1 MKKIEKLLKKI
12 TLPEETIL
20 KTIPKRSLIDTT
32 VEITEKYNQLL
43 TYTNQLQE
51 NIDKVRKLIYVDK
64 EILLYK
70 RSILTAKEVL
80 DELNE
85 FLAILI
91 LGDKE

>member
-1 MKKIEKLLKKI
+1 MKKIEELLKKI

-43 TYTNQLQE
+43 KYTNQLQE